1 MKMTIKASAADARL
15 LPEGRFAGPMP
26 WVIAIMM
33 FLTIL
38 AAAAGLSLGSAAR
51 GLGDDLAGRLTVQ
64 IMEGNV
70 DRRTAQIGTVR
81 DELSRLSI
89 VDTAKLVPAQEIA
102 KLLDPWLGQEGIDP
116 DLPIPALIDVTLK
129 RGDPAAVEQ
138 VRKSVQAVV
147 PTARIDEHAQWL
159 APLARLLDSLK
170 WLSAAL
176 VLLMAAATTASV
188 VLAARA
194 ALNNHQATIEVM
206 HLLGASDS
214 QIAILFQRRI
224 ALDAL
229 FGGLIG
235 LGAALLAMAMVGN
248 RLSAIGSDL
257 LGSVQLGW
265 FSWAVIL
272 LLPLF
277 GAILSTFS
285 ARFTVVK
292 ALRRLL

>member
-1 MKMTIKASAADARL
+1 MKMTLKASAADARL

-38 AAAAGLSLGSAAR
+38 SAGAGLSLGAAAR
-51 GLGDDLAGRLTVQ
+51 GLSDDLAGRVTVQ
-64 IMEGNV
+64 IMEANPQ
-70 DRRTAQIGTVR
+70 RREAQIRTVT
-81 DELSRLSI
+81 DELGRLSI
-89 VDTAKLVPAQEIA
+89 VQTARLVPAQEIA
-102 KLLDPWLGQEGIDP
+102 QLLDPWLGEDGIDP
-116 DLPIPALIDVTLK
+116 DLPVPALIDVTLK
-129 RGDPAAVEQ
+129 DGSAKGVDQ
-138 VRKSVQAVV
+138 VRKSVAAVV
-147 PTARIDEHAQWL
+147 PSARVDEHAQWL
-159 APLARLLDSLK
+159 APLASLLDALK

-176 VLLMAAATTASV
+176 VLLMALATTASV
-188 VLAARA
+188 ILAARG

-206 HLLGASDS
+206 HLLGASDN
-214 QIAILFQRRI
+214 QIATLFQRRI

-235 LGAALLAMAMVGN
+235 LGAALLAMALVGN

-265 FSWAVIL
+265 GGWLFIL
-272 LLPLF
+272 LLPII
-277 GAILSTFS
+277 GAVLSTFS
-285 ARFTVVK
+285 ARFTVLK

>member
-1 MKMTIKASAADARL
+1 MKMTIKASPADARL

-51 GLGDDLAGRLTVQ
+51 GLGEDLAGRLTVQ

-81 DELSRLSI
+81 DELARLSI
-89 VDTAKLVPAQEIA
+89 VETAKLVPAQEIA

-129 RGDPAAVEQ
+129 RGDATAVEQ

-147 PTARIDEHAQWL
+147 PSARIDEHAQWL

-229 FGGLIG
+229 FGGFIG
-235 LGAALLAMAMVGN
+235 LGAALLAMALVGN

-265 FSWAVIL
+265 FSWAIIL